1 MGISIGKNQIMR
13 IVELILDEQQM
24 ASGIDAISIVEAPA
38 IESNFIALKSHEM
51 KFAQVDAEKRILMGP
66 VLIPDKPIYRKQVM
80 NGEMQEFYVYFSKD
94 TVRKASQMFLLKG
107 NQGNATIEHELA
119 VQGVCMVETWIK
131 EDMEKDKSAIYGMND
146 PIGTWMG
153 CLKVTNDEVWAD
165 AKNGKFKG
173 FSIEGYFADKSMP
186 LSKVETDDE
195 KLNKILNILT
205 EYETARNKN

>member
-1 MGISIGKNQIMR
+1 MR

-38 IESNFIALKSHEM
+38 IESNFIALKSHEI

-66 VLIPDKPIYRKQVM
+66 VLIPDKPIYRKQM
-80 NGEMQEFYVYFSKD
+80 MGGEMQEFYVYFSKN
-94 TVRKASQMFLLKG
+94 TVSRASQMFLMKG
-107 NQGNATIEHELA
+107 NQGKATLEHDMAL
-119 VQGVCMVETWIK
+119 QGICMVESWIK

-153 CLKVTNDEVWAD
+153 CLKVTNDEIWNDYV
-165 AKNGKFKG
+165 KTGRVKG

-195 KLNKILNILT
+195 KLAKVIDILT
-205 EYETARNKN
+205 EFQKSNKVNN

>member
-1 MGISIGKNQIMR
+1 
-13 IVELILDEQQM
+13 M

-38 IESNFIALKSHEM
+38 IESNFIALKSHEI

-66 VLIPDKPIYRKQVM
+66 VLIPDKPIYRKQM
-80 NGEMQEFYVYFSKD
+80 MGGEMQEFYVYFSKN
-94 TVRKASQMFLLKG
+94 TVCRASQMFLMKG
-107 NQGNATIEHELA
+107 NQGKATLEHDMAL
-119 VQGVCMVETWIK
+119 QGICMVESWIK

-153 CLKVTNDEVWAD
+153 CLKVTNDEIWNDYV
-165 AKNGKFKG
+165 KTGRVKG

-195 KLNKILNILT
+195 KLAKVIDILT
-205 EYETARNKN
+205 EFQKSNKVNN

>member
-1 MGISIGKNQIMR
+1 MR
-13 IVELILDEQQM
+13 IVELILDDQQL

-38 IESNFIALKSHEM
+38 IESNFIALKSHEI

-80 NGEMQEFYVYFSKD
+80 NGEMQEFYVYFSKN
-94 TVRKASQMFLLKG
+94 TVSRASQMFLMNG
-107 NQGNATIEHELA
+107 NQGKATLEHDMAL
-119 VQGVCMVETWIK
+119 QGICMVESWIK
-131 EDMEKDKSAIYGMND
+131 EDMEKDKSAIYGMTD

-153 CLKVTNDEVWAD
+153 CLKVTNDEIWNDYV
-165 AKNGKFKG
+165 KTGRVKG

-195 KLNKILNILT
+195 KLAKVIDILT
-205 EYETARNKN
+205 EFQKSNNINN

>member
-1 MGISIGKNQIMR
+1 MR
-13 IVELILDEQQM
+13 IVELILDDQQL

-38 IESNFIALKSHEM
+38 IESNFIALKSHEI

-66 VLIPDKPIYRKQVM
+66 ILIPDKPIYRKQVM

-94 TVRKASQMFLLKG
+94 TVRKASQMFLMKG
-107 NQGNATIEHELA
+107 KQGNATIEHELA
-119 VQGVCMVETWIK
+119 VKGVCMVETWIK

-153 CLKVTNDEVWAD
+153 GLKVSNDEVWAD
-165 AKNGKFKG
+165 AKDGKFKG

-186 LSKVETDDE
+186 LSKVETDEE
-195 KLNKILNILT
+195 KLAKVIDILT
-205 EYETARNKN
+205 EFQKSNKVNN

>member
-1 MGISIGKNQIMR
+1 MR

-195 KLNKILNILT
+195 KLAKVIDILT
-205 EYETARNKN
+205 EFQKSNKVNN

>member
-1 MGISIGKNQIMR
+1 MR
-13 IVELILDEQQM
+13 IVELILDDQQM

-38 IESNFIALKSHEM
+38 IESNFIALKSHEI

-66 VLIPDKPIYRKQVM
+66 VLIPDKPIYRKQM
-80 NGEMQEFYVYFSKD
+80 MDGEMQEFYVYFSKN
-94 TVRKASQMFLLKG
+94 TVCRASQMFLMKG
-107 NQGNATIEHELA
+107 NQGKATLEHDMAL
-119 VQGVCMVETWIK
+119 QGICMVESWIK

-153 CLKVTNDEVWAD
+153 CLKVTNDEIWNDYV
-165 AKNGKFKG
+165 KTGRVKG

-195 KLNKILNILT
+195 KLAKVIDILT
-205 EYETARNKN
+205 EFKKSNKVNN

>member
-1 MGISIGKNQIMR
+1 MR
-13 IVELILDEQQM
+13 IVELILDDQQM

-38 IESNFIALKSHEM
+38 IESNFIALKSHEV

-66 VLIPDKPIYRKQVM
+66 VLIPDKPIYRKQM
-80 NGEMQEFYVYFSKD
+80 MGGEMQEFYVYFSKN
-94 TVRKASQMFLLKG
+94 TVCRASQMFLMKG
-107 NQGNATIEHELA
+107 NQGKATLEHDMAL
-119 VQGVCMVETWIK
+119 QGICMVESWIK

-153 CLKVTNDEVWAD
+153 CLKVTNDEIWNDYV
-165 AKNGKFKG
+165 KTGRVKG

-195 KLNKILNILT
+195 KLAKVIDILT
-205 EYETARNKN
+205 EFQKSNKVNN

>member
-1 MGISIGKNQIMR
+1 MR
-13 IVELILDEQQM
+13 IVELILDDQQL

-38 IESNFIALKSHEM
+38 IESNFIALKSHEI

-80 NGEMQEFYVYFSKD
+80 NGEMQEFYVYFSKN
-94 TVRKASQMFLLKG
+94 TVSRASQMFLMKG
-107 NQGNATIEHELA
+107 KQGNATIEHELA
-119 VQGVCMVETWIK
+119 VKGVCMVETWIK

-153 CLKVTNDEVWAD
+153 CLKVTNDEIWNDYV
-165 AKNGKFKG
+165 KTGRVKG
-173 FSIEGYFADKSMP
+173 FSIEGYFADRSMP

-195 KLNKILNILT
+195 KLAKVIDILT
-205 EYETARNKN
+205 EFQKSNNINN

>member
-1 MGISIGKNQIMR
+1 MR
-13 IVELILDEQQM
+13 IVELILDDQQM

-80 NGEMQEFYVYFSKD
+80 NGEMQEFYVYFSKN
-94 TVRKASQMFLLKG
+94 TVCRASQMFLMKG
-107 NQGNATIEHELA
+107 NQGKATLEHDMAL
-119 VQGVCMVETWIK
+119 QGICMVESWIK
-131 EDMEKDKSAIYGMND
+131 EDMEKDKSAIYGMTD

-153 CLKVTNDEVWAD
+153 CLKVTNDEIWNDYV
-165 AKNGKFKG
+165 KTGRVKG

-195 KLNKILNILT
+195 KLAKVIDILT
-205 EYETARNKN
+205 EFQKSNKVNN

>member
-1 MGISIGKNQIMR
+1 MR
-13 IVELILDEQQM
+13 IVELILDDQQL

-38 IESNFIALKSHEM
+38 IESNFIALKSHEV

-94 TVRKASQMFLLKG
+94 TVRKASQMFLMKG
-107 NQGNATIEHELA
+107 KQGNATIEHELA
-119 VQGVCMVETWIK
+119 VQGICMVESWIK

-153 CLKVTNDEVWAD
+153 CLKVTNDEIWNDYV
-165 AKNGKFKG
+165 KTGRVKG

-186 LSKVETDDE
+186 LSKVETDEE
-195 KLNKILNILT
+195 KLAKVIDILT
-205 EYETARNKN
+205 EFQKSNKVNN

>member
-1 MGISIGKNQIMR
+1 MR
-13 IVELILDEQQM
+13 IVELILDDQQM

-195 KLNKILNILT
+195 KLNKILNILK

>member
-1 MGISIGKNQIMR
+1 MR
-13 IVELILDEQQM
+13 IVELILDDQQM

-195 KLNKILNILT
+195 KLNKIINILT
-205 EYETARNKN
+205 EYETSRNKN

>member
-1 MGISIGKNQIMR
+1 MK
-13 IVELILDEQQM
+13 IVELILDDQQM

-38 IESNFIALKSHEM
+38 IESNFIALKSHEV

-80 NGEMQEFYVYFSKD
+80 NGEMQEFYVYFSKN
-94 TVRKASQMFLLKG
+94 TVCRASQMFLMKG
-107 NQGNATIEHELA
+107 NQGKATLEHEMA
-119 VQGVCMVETWIK
+119 VQGICMVESWIK

-153 CLKVTNDEVWAD
+153 CLKVTNDEIWNDYV
-165 AKNGKFKG
+165 KTGRVKG

-186 LSKVETDDE
+186 LSKIETDEE
-195 KLNKILNILT
+195 KLAKVIDILT
-205 EYETARNKN
+205 EFQKSNKVNN

>member
-1 MGISIGKNQIMR
+1 
-13 IVELILDEQQM
+13 M

-38 IESNFIALKSHEM
+38 IESNFIALKSHEI

-66 VLIPDKPIYRKQVM
+66 ILIPDKPIFRKQVM

-94 TVRKASQMFLLKG
+94 TVRKASQMFLMKG
-107 NQGNATIEHELA
+107 KQGNATIEHELA
-119 VQGVCMVETWIK
+119 VKGVCMVETWIK

-153 CLKVTNDEVWAD
+153 CLKVSNDEVWAD
-165 AKNGKFKG
+165 AKDGKFKG

-195 KLNKILNILT
+195 KLAKVIDILT
-205 EYETARNKN
+205 EFQKSNKVNN

>member
-1 MGISIGKNQIMR
+1 MR
-13 IVELILDEQQM
+13 IVELILDDQQL

-38 IESNFIALKSHEM
+38 IESNFIALKSHEI

-80 NGEMQEFYVYFSKD
+80 NGEMQEFYVYFSKN
-94 TVRKASQMFLLKG
+94 TVCRASQMFLMKG
-107 NQGNATIEHELA
+107 NQGKATLEHDMAL
-119 VQGVCMVETWIK
+119 QGICMVESWIK

-153 CLKVTNDEVWAD
+153 CLKVTNDEIWNDYV
-165 AKNGKFKG
+165 KTGRVKG

-186 LSKVETDDE
+186 LSKVETDEE
-195 KLNKILNILT
+195 KLAKVIDILT
-205 EYETARNKN
+205 EFQKSNNINN

>member
-1 MGISIGKNQIMR
+1 MR
-13 IVELILDEQQM
+13 IVELILDDQQL

-38 IESNFIALKSHEM
+38 IESNFIALKSHEI

-66 VLIPDKPIYRKQVM
+66 ILIPDKPIFRKQVM

-94 TVRKASQMFLLKG
+94 TVRKASQMFLMKG
-107 NQGNATIEHELA
+107 KQGNATIEHELA

-153 CLKVTNDEVWAD
+153 CLKVSNDEVWAD
-165 AKNGKFKG
+165 AKDGKFKG

-195 KLNKILNILT
+195 KLAKVIDILT
-205 EYETARNKN
+205 EFQKSNKVNN

>member
-1 MGISIGKNQIMR
+1 MR
-13 IVELILDEQQM
+13 IVELILDDQQL

-38 IESNFIALKSHEM
+38 IESNFIALKSHEV

-66 VLIPDKPIYRKQVM
+66 ILIPDKPIFRKQVM

-94 TVRKASQMFLLKG
+94 TVRKASQMFLMKG
-107 NQGNATIEHELA
+107 KQGNATIEHELA
-119 VQGVCMVETWIK
+119 VKGVCMVETWIK

-153 CLKVTNDEVWAD
+153 CLKVSNDEVWAD
-165 AKNGKFKG
+165 AKDGKFKG

-195 KLNKILNILT
+195 KLAKVIDILT
-205 EYETARNKN
+205 EFQKSNKVNN

>member
-1 MGISIGKNQIMR
+1 MK
-13 IVELILDEQQM
+13 IVELILDDQQM

-38 IESNFIALKSHEM
+38 IESNFIALKSHEI

-80 NGEMQEFYVYFSKD
+80 NGEMQEFYVYFSKN
-94 TVRKASQMFLLKG
+94 TVCRASQMFLMKG
-107 NQGNATIEHELA
+107 NQRKATLEHDMA
-119 VQGVCMVETWIK
+119 VQGICMVESWIK

-153 CLKVTNDEVWAD
+153 CLKVTNDEIWNDYV
-165 AKNGKFKG
+165 KTGRVKG

-186 LSKVETDDE
+186 MSKVETDDE
-195 KLNKILNILT
+195 KLAKVIDILT
-205 EYETARNKN
+205 EFQKSNNINN

>member
-1 MGISIGKNQIMR
+1 MR

-38 IESNFIALKSHEM
+38 IESNFIALKSHEI

-66 VLIPDKPIYRKQVM
+66 VLIPDKPIFRKQM
-80 NGEMQEFYVYFSKD
+80 MGGEMQEFYVYFSKN
-94 TVRKASQMFLLKG
+94 TVCRASQMFLMKG
-107 NQGNATIEHELA
+107 NQGKATLEHDMAL
-119 VQGVCMVETWIK
+119 QGICMVESWIK

-153 CLKVTNDEVWAD
+153 CLKVTNDEIWNDYV
-165 AKNGKFKG
+165 KTGRVKG

-195 KLNKILNILT
+195 KLAKVIDILT
-205 EYETARNKN
+205 EFQKSNKVNN

>member
-1 MGISIGKNQIMR
+1 MR
-13 IVELILDEQQM
+13 IVELILDDQQL

-38 IESNFIALKSHEM
+38 IESNFIALKSHEI

-80 NGEMQEFYVYFSKD
+80 NGEMQEFYVYFSKN
-94 TVRKASQMFLLKG
+94 TVCRASQMFLMKG
-107 NQGNATIEHELA
+107 NQGKATLEHDMA
-119 VQGVCMVETWIK
+119 VQGICMVESWIK

-153 CLKVTNDEVWAD
+153 CLKVTNDEIWNDYV
-165 AKNGKFKG
+165 KTGRVKG

-186 LSKVETDDE
+186 LSKVETDEE
-195 KLNKILNILT
+195 KLAKVIDILT
-205 EYETARNKN
+205 EFQKSNKVNN

>member
-1 MGISIGKNQIMR
+1 MR
-13 IVELILDEQQM
+13 IVELILDDQQL

-38 IESNFIALKSHEM
+38 IESNFIALKSHEI

-66 VLIPDKPIYRKQVM
+66 ILIPDKPIFRKQVM

-94 TVRKASQMFLLKG
+94 TVRKASQMFLMKG
-107 NQGNATIEHELA
+107 KQGNATIEHELA

-153 CLKVTNDEVWAD
+153 CLKVSNDEVWAD
-165 AKNGKFKG
+165 AKDGKFKG

-195 KLNKILNILT
+195 KLNKILNILK
-205 EYETARNKN
+205 EYETSRN

>member
-1 MGISIGKNQIMR
+1 MR
-13 IVELILDEQQM
+13 IVELILDDQQM

-38 IESNFIALKSHEM
+38 IESNFIALKSHEI

-66 VLIPDKPIYRKQVM
+66 VLIPDKPIFRKQM
-80 NGEMQEFYVYFSKD
+80 MGGEMQEFYVYFSKN
-94 TVRKASQMFLLKG
+94 TVCRASQMFLMKG
-107 NQGNATIEHELA
+107 NQGKATLEHDMAL
-119 VQGVCMVETWIK
+119 QGICMVESWIK

-153 CLKVTNDEVWAD
+153 CLKVTNDEIWNDYV
-165 AKNGKFKG
+165 KTGRVKG

-195 KLNKILNILT
+195 KLAKVIDILT
-205 EYETARNKN
+205 EFQKSNKVNN

>member
-1 MGISIGKNQIMR
+1 MR
-13 IVELILDEQQM
+13 IVELILDDQQL

-38 IESNFIALKSHEM
+38 IESNFIALKSHEI

-66 VLIPDKPIYRKQVM
+66 VLIPDKPIYRKQM
-80 NGEMQEFYVYFSKD
+80 MGGEVQEFYVYFSKN
-94 TVRKASQMFLLKG
+94 TVCRASQMFLMKG
-107 NQGNATIEHELA
+107 NQGKATLEHDMAL
-119 VQGVCMVETWIK
+119 QGICMVESWIK

-153 CLKVTNDEVWAD
+153 CLKVTNDEIWNDYV
-165 AKNGKFKG
+165 KTGRVKG

-195 KLNKILNILT
+195 KLAKVIDILT
-205 EYETARNKN
+205 EFQKSNNINN